1 MDTDRFVRELLKA
14 GYHGMV
20 SAEVFHKPYEQEH
33 SREELIARAC
43 SSLKLAI
50 AKAQDGRA

>member
-1 MDTDRFVRELLKA
+1 VDTDRFVRELLKA